1 MAPVSN
7 RLESHRVPRAISS
20 LISVLIIMIVIT
32 GIVFLLSAEITSV
45 TKEFPEIRSRFEELV
60 INIQHWISNYLGI
73 TIEQQVK
80 TIEEQATSAMSNAGG
95 LLTGMIKGTFTFVG
109 SFFLVLVFTFLFL
122 LQRDKYESFI
132 IMLHKPDKREEARKI
147 ITKTSKIAQHYL
159 AGRLISIFILAVLY
173 IVGFIIIG
181 LKNGII
187 LGAIA
192 AIFTFIPYVGPFIG
206 GLVPFFMAV
215 VSGSFNIAFWV
226 VVVITLAQLFDNYF
240 IEPYFVGGAVNIS
253 AFFAIFILI
262 LGGVIWGIAGVILF
276 LPMLGIVKIVF
287 ENVEGLHPFAYLIG
301 DQEDAL
307 ASTKIWSRIMGLFRQ
322 KNN

>member
-1 MAPVSN
+1 VSIGPFAIVGEGTEIGDNCTLSTGVVVGRYCKLGENVCLYPHVVLYDDTVIGN
-7 RLESHRVPRAISS
+7 RVTIHANA
-20 LISVLIIMIVIT
+20 VI
-32 GIVFLLSAEITSV
+32 GADGFGYREQNGRH
-45 TKEFPEIRSRFEELV
+45 TKIP
-60 INIQHWISNYLGI
+60 
-73 TIEQQVK
+73 QQGWV
-80 TIEEQATSAMSNAGG
+80 EVEDD
-95 LLTGMIKGTFTFVG
+95 VE
-109 SFFLVLVFTFLFL
+109 V
-122 LQRDKYESFI
+122 
-132 IMLHKPDKREEARKI
+132 
-147 ITKTSKIAQHYL
+147 